1 MNAAAQAVRDWVADF
16 VIRLGL
22 CPFAARPFQR
32 GLVEFPVCPEAD
44 PEQAFNWAM
53 TRLQDFI
60 GSPRPGEATWLLIF
74 PEALPDFAAFLD
86 FVAAA
91 EDLCTASGADALVQF
106 AHFHPRYRFAAVPA
120 GDPANATNRS
130 PYPVLQLLLVEGVA
144 EAVRSYPDVEAIPAR
159 NVALL
164 RGQRD

>member
-1 MNAAAQAVRDWVADF
+1 MSDVTKAVRNWVQDF

-22 CPFAARPFQR
+22 CPFAARPFR
-32 GLVEFPVCPEAD
+32 KGRVGLRVCADSDPDGAFAWTAGQLQEFIA
-44 PEQAFNWAM
+44 
-53 TRLQDFI
+53 
-60 GSPRPGEATWLLIF
+60 SPRPPDATWLLVYAQTLETF
-74 PEALPDFAAFLD
+74 EAFLD

-91 EDLCTASGADALVQF
+91 EELCRESGADVLVQF
-106 AHFHPRYRFAAVPA
+106 AHFHPAYRFDGVPEA
-120 GDPANATNRS
+120 DPANATNRS

-164 RGQRD
+164 RGLG

>member
-1 MNAAAQAVRDWVADF
+1 MNDAALAVRDWVETF

-22 CPFAARPFQR
+22 CPFAARPFR
-32 GLVEFPVCPEAD
+32 KGLVDFSVCPAGD
-44 PEQAFNWAM
+44 PEAAFVWTVA
-53 TRLQDFI
+53 RLQEFI
-60 GSPRPGEATWLLIF
+60 ASPRKPDATWLLVY
-74 PEALPDFAAFLD
+74 PKALDAFEPFLD

-91 EDLCTASGADALVQF
+91 EDLCRESGADDLVQF
-106 AHFHPRYRFAAVPA
+106 AHFHPAYRFGGVAED
-120 GDPANATNRS
+120 DPANATNRS